1 MTRDEA
7 VRLVAAHGWSVAR
20 TTKRGYLIMRCSCG
34 MHQETLHKTPIEP
47 PTLRAKGSAHDLLVF
62 TTDTVSKVFV
72 VEIAATLGAVR
83 RLTDDDITDIIE
95 AVIDDLDRLPVE
107 PSVGTVRNGEDV
119 DVTVTVTVDQVQEL
133 DALAYAISAVK
144 AAFRA
149 AGIGTAGL
157 VPLRDLR
164 SRVLPLQSQSA

>member
-1 MTRDEA
+1 M
-7 VRLVAAHGWSVAR
+7 
-20 TTKRGYLIMRCSCG
+20 
-34 MHQETLHKTPIEP
+34 
-47 PTLRAKGSAHDLLVF
+47 
-62 TTDTVSKVFV
+62 SKVFV

-107 PSVGTVRNGEDV
+107 PSVGTVGNGEDV